1 MNKQQITYRKITS
14 SDHEIHQDCDYVAT
28 SVEIGPYRKAVAPPV
43 ILRVRKTKHDDSRR
57 WLAEVMI
64 PRAGS
69 DLPEIHAAYSGAT
82 RDAAVRRAVRE
93 EVAR

>member
-1 MNKQQITYRKITS
+1 M
-14 SDHEIHQDCDYVAT
+14 V
-28 SVEIGPYRKAVAPPV
+28 
-43 ILRVRKTKHDDSRR
+43 
-57 WLAEVMI
+57 

-82 RDAAVRRAVRE
+82 RDAAVRTAVRQ